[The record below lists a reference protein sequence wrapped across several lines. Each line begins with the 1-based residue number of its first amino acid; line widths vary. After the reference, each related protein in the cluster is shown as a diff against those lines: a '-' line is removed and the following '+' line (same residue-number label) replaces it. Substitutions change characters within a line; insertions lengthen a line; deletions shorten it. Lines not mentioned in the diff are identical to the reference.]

1 MVELEEEVE
10 EREFQS
16 RNHRGRDLIPDS
28 VIFTLESNFS
38 LFSSTSFSADRC
50 SFASD
55 IHDHDSLA
63 SEVTHSL
70 TGHDVNESLSG
81 PDRDPNKHTTVRK
94 HSRLSRKA
102 QKAKVKVTQ
111 STYLG
116 LCLSLIVLL
125 QFEAVHQD
133 DSEVELI
140 KDIQNPTFD
149 SARNSFSQAL
159 RECQERRSKSEAV
172 TATKKAD
179 RRRPAS
185 FDLNNPGCNVAS
197 SSPRLGVMKK
207 GSLSSR
213 GTGTFPSPVTP
224 NYRHGSV
231 GMQKGW
237 SSERVPLHTN
247 ATRRNVGGSAL
258 LPFNGGR
265 TLPSKWEDAERWI
278 FSPVSGDGAM
288 TPSVPPPQRRPKS
301 KSGPLGPPGNASY
314 SLYSPATQVF
324 DGGIVSNFVGK
335 SPFSAGVIVADG
347 LSIRCTGPNATFP
360 AQAEPCM
367 GRSVSIHG
375 CSDMLS
381 QSLLPDSQ
389 VEFIVE
395 KLDGNKDAA
404 TNISRTVSRR
414 DMGTQMSPEG
424 STHSS
429 PMQRSLSPSLP
440 SVLPVVELQS
450 IHSSRLEVRDVEVDE
465 RVTMTRWSK
474 KHRSRIPGK
483 GSDIVDDWKTR
494 AIEARSSTWEVAE
507 TAKNISKLVSS
518 FSIHY
523 FSTPFFV
530 KVKADVLIMGSFC
543 FLFKREE
550 AKITAWEN
558 LQKAKAEA
566 AIRKLEMKLEKKRS
580 SSMDKIMNKLRSA
593 QRRAQEMR
601 SSVLATQAHQVA
613 RTSRKAVSIRRTRQM
628 GSLSGCFTCHA
639 F

>member
-1 MVELEEEVE
+1 MVELEEEE
-10 EREFQS
+10 EREFQR
-16 RNHRGRDLIPDS
+16 RNDRGRDLSPDS

-38 LFSSTSFSADRC
+38 LFSSTSASADRC

-63 SEVTHSL
+63 SEVSQSL
-70 TGHDVNESLSG
+70 AGHDVNECLSG

-102 QKAKVKVTQ
+102 DKAKVK
-111 STYLG
+111 
-116 LCLSLIVLL
+116 
-125 QFEAVHQD
+125 

-140 KDIQNPTFD
+140 KDIENLTLD

-159 RECQERRSKSEAV
+159 RECQERRSRSEAV

-179 RRRPAS
+179 RPRPAS

-197 SSPRLGVMKK
+197 CSPRLGVMKK
-207 GSLSSR
+207 GSSSSQ
-213 GTGTFPSPVTP
+213 GTGTFPSPGTP
-224 NYRHGSV
+224 NYRRGSV
-231 GMQKGW
+231 GIQKGW

-247 ATRRNVGGSAL
+247 ATRRNVGGAAL
-258 LPFNGGR
+258 LPFNSGR

-301 KSGPLGPPGNASY
+301 KSGPLGPPGIASH
-314 SLYSPATQVF
+314 SLYSPAMQVF
-324 DGGIVSNFVGK
+324 DGGIGSSFVGN
-335 SPFSAGVIVADG
+335 SPFSAGIIVADG
-347 LSIRCTGPNATFP
+347 LSIRCTGLSATFP
-360 AQAEPCM
+360 ARAEPCM
-367 GRSVSIHG
+367 ARSVSLHG

-381 QSLLPDSQ
+381 QASLPDSQ
-389 VEFIVE
+389 DE

-429 PMQRSLSPSLP
+429 PKQRPLSPSLP
-440 SVLPVVELQS
+440 SVLPVVELQN

-507 TAKNISKLVSS
+507 KAKNISK
-518 FSIHY
+518 
-523 FSTPFFV
+523 
-530 KVKADVLIMGSFC
+530 
-543 FLFKREE
+543 FKREE

-613 RTSRKAVSIRRTRQM
+613 RTSQKAVSVRRTSQM